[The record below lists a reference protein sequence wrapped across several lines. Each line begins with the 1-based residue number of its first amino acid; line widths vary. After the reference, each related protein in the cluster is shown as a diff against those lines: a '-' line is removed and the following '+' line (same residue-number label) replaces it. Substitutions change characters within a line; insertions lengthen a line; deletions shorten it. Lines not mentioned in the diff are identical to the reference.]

1 MVVTFAEA
9 LAKCLLHAGTALFTH
24 VPGYG
29 GTETFRALKALAP
42 DRVGPMSFHEEP
54 AYAIAHSAALLG
66 CRSCCII
73 KSHGFLKA
81 ANAVNSCTACGN
93 HGGFL
98 VLIAEDYV
106 GSHSDTV
113 LKIAPVI
120 DDMNLLR
127 VDLEPR
133 ADLSEVVEGAY
144 RLSEQRQL
152 PVFLV
157 YNSAQI
163 GEEIDLGELVAPA
176 PGGKPYARSAPHHLV
191 APLFTRFQ
199 FDVQMAHLKG
209 EQAPEPAP
217 LKSISS
223 GNVELPLPPAAL
235 ETIDRYRPFF
245 DAFAKVRGPE
255 DFVAGETS
263 LSSLFALPPYEQ
275 IDAAT
280 FIGGATPLAIGAGL
294 GSGKRTWAISGDF
307 SFLTGARLGILEAQ
321 QRDFPLRLIILAN
334 AKASATGGQEVP
346 TEWVLRELKGLEE
359 FTSRTSTTA
368 QDLESHLQKMADS
381 KTLSIL
387 VVEA

>member
-1 MVVTFAEA
+1 
-9 LAKCLLHAGTALFTH
+9 
-24 VPGYG
+24 
-29 GTETFRALKALAP
+29 
-42 DRVGPMSFHEEP
+42 MSFHEEP
-54 AYAIAHSAALLG
+54 AYAIAHGAALLG
-66 CRSCCII
+66 SRSCCII

-98 VLIAEDYV
+98 VLVAEDYV

-113 LKIAPVI
+113 LRIAPVI

-133 ADLSEVVEGAY
+133 ADLSEVIEGAY
-144 RLSEQRQL
+144 RLSEERQL

-163 GEEIDLGELVAPA
+163 GEEIELGELVAPS
-176 PGGKPYARSAPHHLV
+176 PNGKAFVRSAPHHLV

-199 FDVQMAHLKG
+199 YEVQMAHLKG
-209 EQAPEPAP
+209 EDAPQPAP
-217 LKSISS
+217 LKSIAS

-235 ETIDRYRPFF
+235 ETVDRYRPFF
-245 DAFAKVRGPE
+245 DAFAKVRQPD

-263 LSSLFALPPYEQ
+263 MSSLFALPPYEQ

-294 GSGKRTWAISGDF
+294 SSGRRTWAISGDF

-321 QRDFPLRLIILAN
+321 QRGYPLRLIILAN
-334 AKASATGGQEVP
+334 TVASATGGQEVP
-346 TEWVLRELKGLEE
+346 TEWVLRELKGLEQ
-359 FTSRTSTTA
+359 FTA
-368 QDLESHLQKMADS
+368 QTGSRSADLEGHLRRMSHSTA
-381 KTLSIL
+381 LSIL
-387 VVEA
+387 VVHA

>member
-9 LAKCLLHAGTALFTH
+9 LAKCLFHAGTALFTH

-29 GTETFRALKALAP
+29 GTEIFRALKALAP

-66 CRSCCII
+66 SRTCCII

-98 VLIAEDYV
+98 VLVAEDYI

-120 DDMNLLR
+120 DDLNLLR
-127 VDLEPR
+127 LDLEPR
-133 ADLSEVVEGAY
+133 SDLSEVIEGAY

-163 GEEIDLGELVAPA
+163 GEEVDLGGFIDPA
-176 PGGKPYARSAPHHLV
+176 PGGTPYQRSAPHHLV
-191 APLFTRFQ
+191 APIFTRFQ
-199 FDVQMAHLKG
+199 YDVQMAHLNG
-209 EQAPEPAP
+209 ELAPEAAP
-217 LKSISS
+217 LKSIAA
-223 GNVELPLPPAAL
+223 GNVELPLPPPAL
-235 ETIDRYRPFF
+235 ETVDRYRPFF
-245 DAFAKVRGPE
+245 DIFAKVRQPE

-263 LSSLFALPPYEQ
+263 LSSLFALPPYEL

-280 FIGGATPLAIGAGL
+280 FIGGSTPLAIGAGL

-321 QRDFPLRLIILAN
+321 QRNFPLRLIILAN
-334 AKASATGGQEVP
+334 TKASATGGQDVP
-346 TEWVLRELKGLEE
+346 TEWVWRELQGLEA
-359 FTSRTSTTA
+359 FTSKTASTSP
-368 QDLESHLQKMADS
+368 DLEGHLRRMSDS
-381 KTLSIL
+381 ETLSIL
-387 VVEA
+387 VVGA

>member
-29 GTETFRALKALAP
+29 GTETFRALRTLAP
-42 DRVGPMSFHEEP
+42 ERVGPMSFHEEP
-54 AYAIAHSAALLG
+54 AYAIAHGAALLG
-66 CRSCCII
+66 SRSCCII

-133 ADLSEVVEGAY
+133 PDLSEVIEGAY
-144 RLSEQRQL
+144 RLSEQRQM

-163 GEEIDLGELVAPA
+163 GEEIDLGAMVDPS
-176 PGGKPYARSAPHHLV
+176 PSGTPYVRSAPHHLV
-191 APLFTRFQ
+191 APIFTRFQ
-199 FDVQMAHLKG
+199 YDVQMAHLKG
-209 EQAPEPAP
+209 ESAPDPAP
-217 LKSISS
+217 LKSIAS
-223 GNVELPLPPAAL
+223 GNVELPLPPGAL
-235 ETIDRYRPFF
+235 ETVDRYRPFF
-245 DAFAKVRGPE
+245 DTLAKVRQPK

-263 LSSLFALPPYEQ
+263 LSSLFALPPYQQ

-280 FIGGATPLAIGAGL
+280 FIGGSTPLAIGAGL

-321 QRDFPLRLIILAN
+321 QRGYPLRLIILAN
-334 AKASATGGQEVP
+334 TKASATGGQEVP
-346 TEWVLRELKGLEE
+346 TEWVWRELKGLEE
-359 FTSRTSTTA
+359 FTAQTTS
-368 QDLESHLQKMADS
+368 QSPDLEVHLRRMADS
-381 KTLSIL
+381 TKLSIL

>member
-66 CRSCCII
+66 SRSCCII

-93 HGGFL
+93 LGGFL
-98 VLIAEDYV
+98 VLVAEDYV

-113 LKIAPVI
+113 LRIAPVI

-133 ADLSEVVEGAY
+133 ADLSEVIEGAY

-163 GEEIDLGELVAPA
+163 GEVVELGELVAPSPNRKA
-176 PGGKPYARSAPHHLV
+176 YVRSAPHHLV

-199 FDVQMAHLKG
+199 YEVQMAHLKG
-209 EQAPEPAP
+209 EDAPQPAP
-217 LKSISS
+217 LKSIAS

-235 ETIDRYRPFF
+235 ETVDRYRPFF
-245 DAFAKVRGPE
+245 DAFAKVRQPD

-294 GSGKRTWAISGDF
+294 SSGRRTWAISGDF

-321 QRDFPLRLIILAN
+321 QRGYPLRLIILAN
-334 AKASATGGQEVP
+334 TVASATGGQEVP

-359 FTSRTSTTA
+359 FTAQTGSRSADLGEQLRRMSDSTS
-368 QDLESHLQKMADS
+368 
-381 KTLSIL
+381 LSIL
-387 VVEA
+387 VVHA